1 MKILNSVS
9 DVKVIKFEKIKSRNV
24 NLDILSNVND
34 FFKIKRIFTVKG
46 EAKKNDN
53 KRGYHAHKN
62 CEQIITC
69 PFGEIQ
75 FKVFDGKN
83 KRYFNIKDN
92 NKAIFVP
99 NYIWTETIYLKSKTT
114 LVCYCSNLY
123 DEKSYIRDMKSFI
136 NFRKTK
142 K

>member
-1 MKILNSVS
+1 MKILNSVN
-9 DVKVIKFEKIKSRNV
+9 DVKVIKFEKIKSRDIY
-24 NLDILSNVND
+24 LDIFSKVDD

-46 EAKKNDN
+46 DINKDNN

-83 KRYFNIKDN
+83 KRNFKIKNN

-99 NYIWTETIYLKSKTT
+99 NHIWTETIYLKRKTI
-114 LVCYCSNLY
+114 LICYCSNLY
-123 DEKSYIRDMKSFI
+123 DEKSYIRDMESFI
-136 NFRKTK
+136 NFRKTRK
-142 K
+142 